1 MIGFPLRTASAYWRR
16 GIKGEDNHSSN
27 WIQFNSVQSFL
38 ITLVQNSRCKS
49 ESHLKMN
56 KIFLV
61 EDELALAEAVVLN
74 LELEGY
80 TVTHISNGGTAME
93 QLQNLGSADLVI
105 LDIMLPVVN
114 GINICKKLRE
124 ISDVPVLFLSAKGTT
139 ADKIEGLK
147 SGGTDYL
154 SKPFD
159 LEELLLR
166 IQILMSRTV
175 KKPLETIVTIGQKSV
190 DFKTYSVKDLR
201 TSDEVTLSKREIALL
216 QLFMKKEGDVV
227 SRDEILD
234 EVWGKDQFP
243 TSRTIDNFI
252 LSFRKLFEPNPKEP
266 IYFHSIRGV
275 GYRFT
280 NA

>member
-1 MIGFPLRTASAYWRR
+1 MS
-16 GIKGEDNHSSN
+16 
-27 WIQFNSVQSFL
+27 
-38 ITLVQNSRCKS
+38 
-49 ESHLKMN
+49 

-61 EDELALAEAVVLN
+61 EDELALAEAVILN
-74 LELEGY
+74 LEMEGY
-80 TVTHISNGGTAME
+80 SVKHIAHGGRAVE
-93 QLQNLGSADLVI
+93 QLQDLGNADLVI
-105 LDIMLPVVN
+105 LDIMLPEVN
-114 GINICKKLRE
+114 GITICKKLRE
-124 ISDVPVLFLSAKGTT
+124 FSDVPVLFLSAKGTT

-175 KKPLETIVTIGQKSV
+175 KKAIETSVKIGDKV
-190 DFKTYSVKDLR
+190 IDFKTYSVKDQL
-201 TSDEVTLSKREIALL
+201 TGDETMLSKREIAML
-216 QLFMKKEGDVV
+216 QLFLKKEGDVV

-234 EVWGKDQFP
+234 EAWGADQYP

-266 IYFHSIRGV
+266 KYFHSIRGV

-280 NA
+280 NPDN

>member
-1 MIGFPLRTASAYWRR
+1 MS
-16 GIKGEDNHSSN
+16 
-27 WIQFNSVQSFL
+27 
-38 ITLVQNSRCKS
+38 
-49 ESHLKMN
+49 

-80 TVTHISNGGTAME
+80 SVKQIANGRVAIE
-93 QLQNLGSADLVI
+93 QLQDLGNADLVI
-105 LDIMLPVVN
+105 LDIMLPEVN
-114 GINICKKLRE
+114 GIDICKKLRE
-124 ISDVPVLFLSAKGTT
+124 FSDVPVLFLSAKGTT

-154 SKPFD
+154 TKPFD

-166 IQILMSRTV
+166 VQILMSRTV
-175 KKPLETIVTIGQKSV
+175 KKSLENNVTIGQKSV
-190 DFKTYSVKDLR
+190 DFKTYNVKDLQ
-201 TSDEVTLSKREIALL
+201 TGEEVALSKREIALL

-266 IYFHSIRGV
+266 KYFHSIRGV

-280 NA
+280 NS

>member
-1 MIGFPLRTASAYWRR
+1 MS
-16 GIKGEDNHSSN
+16 
-27 WIQFNSVQSFL
+27 
-38 ITLVQNSRCKS
+38 
-49 ESHLKMN
+49 

-80 TVTHISNGGTAME
+80 SVKQIANGRVAIE
-93 QLQNLGSADLVI
+93 QLQDLGNADLVI
-105 LDIMLPVVN
+105 LDIMLPEVN
-114 GINICKKLRE
+114 GIDICKKLRE
-124 ISDVPVLFLSAKGTT
+124 FSDVPVLFLSAKGTT

-166 IQILMSRTV
+166 VQILMSRTV
-175 KKPLETIVTIGQKSV
+175 KKSLENNVTIGQKSV
-190 DFKTYSVKDLR
+190 DFKTYNVKDLQ
-201 TSDEVTLSKREIALL
+201 TGEEVALSKREIALL

-266 IYFHSIRGV
+266 KYFHSIRGV

-280 NA
+280 NS

>member
-1 MIGFPLRTASAYWRR
+1 MS
-16 GIKGEDNHSSN
+16 
-27 WIQFNSVQSFL
+27 
-38 ITLVQNSRCKS
+38 
-49 ESHLKMN
+49 

-80 TVTHISNGGTAME
+80 SVAHISTGGKALE
-93 QLQNLGSADLVI
+93 KLLELGNADLVI
-105 LDIMLPVVN
+105 LDIMLPEVN
-114 GINICKKLRE
+114 GIDICKKLRE
-124 ISDVPVLFLSAKGTT
+124 SSDVPVLFLSAKGTT

-166 IQILMSRTV
+166 VQILISRTV
-175 KKPLETIVTIGQKSV
+175 KKSLETNVTIGQKSV
-190 DFKTYSVKDLR
+190 DFKTYNVKDLK
-201 TSDEVTLSKREIALL
+201 TGEEVALSKREIALL

-266 IYFHSIRGV
+266 KYFHSIRGV